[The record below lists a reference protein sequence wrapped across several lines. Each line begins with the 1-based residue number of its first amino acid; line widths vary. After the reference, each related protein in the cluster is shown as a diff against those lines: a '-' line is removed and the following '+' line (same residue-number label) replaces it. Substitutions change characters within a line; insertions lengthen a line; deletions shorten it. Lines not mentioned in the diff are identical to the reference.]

1 VSKGDL
7 KKMMLAPSFMKKYLI
22 STISGK
28 KYPFEKLEEFAEN
41 GESLKVK
48 IESLGLLDLHVTV
61 DLID

>member
-1 VSKGDL
+1 
-7 KKMMLAPSFMKKYLI
+7 MKKYLI